1 MQKGR
6 PLAHVPTVHAPF
18 SEMSALFGPN
28 CFLTIGTQTGSS
40 KFFLD
45 THKSL
50 QKTPVQSEPSGLQE
64 HLCRKELKTDQ
75 PRLESSQK

>member
-18 SEMSALFGPN
+18 SEMSALFGPD

-50 QKTPVQSEPSGLQE
+50 RRPPCKVN
-64 HLCRKELKTDQ
+64 
-75 PRLESSQK
+75 RLGCKGICVGRSSRLTSRG